1 MKKKNI
7 ISVMISLLVALNMV
21 FCVSAYSPES
31 DSLYGTSEES
41 SESINSLSGDIGA
54 LNQGLDENPLDSV
67 LTDGDTVGA
76 VTTTDAMQAFL
87 EDDLPQVTPGNTSST
102 DKPDMKIMLIIG
114 AIIVIAAAIVVILL
128 VLRHKKNSA
137 QAKDNADGYH
147 AVQAK
152 IDIPTGSASGIKY
165 SYEFRDS
172 ATVMGSV
179 PMSSADSFDVDTAQP
194 IVEIDN
200 THNIIM
206 SIYKGEATPDAF
218 GGKIVPLALTN
229 VYDLQISE
237 SIQPAFA
244 TGTDLFSSDYILVN
258 DKYLYLNF
266 NTFNK
271 AEFKLYSDIVA
282 VQRCFTLVNRMGA
295 VISPANQSIFDF
307 EPAVFEINGTD
318 FVICE
323 KGKITVE

>member
-41 SESINSLSGDIGA
+41 SESINSLSGDTGA

-114 AIIVIAAAIVVILL
+114 AIIVIAAAIVV
-128 VLRHKKNSA
+128 VLIAVNKKKNSKEVEEPVP
-137 QAKDNADGYH
+137 QVKL
-147 AVQAK
+147 
-152 IDIPTGSASGIKY
+152 DIPTGSASGIKY

-179 PMSSADSFDVDTAQP
+179 PMSAADSFDVDTAQP

-218 GGKIVPLALTN
+218 GGKIVPLVLTN
-229 VYDLQISE
+229 VYDLQISD

-244 TGTDLFSSDYILVN
+244 TGTDLYSSDYILVN